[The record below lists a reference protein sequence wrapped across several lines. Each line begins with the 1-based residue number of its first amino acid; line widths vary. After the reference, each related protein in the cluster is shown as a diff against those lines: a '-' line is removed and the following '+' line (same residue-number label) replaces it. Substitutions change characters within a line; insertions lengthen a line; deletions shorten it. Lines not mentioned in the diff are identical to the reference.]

1 MENVGGPIPCE
12 GCHCMIVTGTVYK
25 IADETFICE
34 SCYNNAEEMYTS
46 KNDELKQFEESD

>member
-1 MENVGGPIPCE
+1 MGNVGGPIPCE

-34 SCYNNAEEMYTS
+34 SCYEKAQEMYTE
-46 KNDELKQFEESD
+46 KNNGLKQFEESD